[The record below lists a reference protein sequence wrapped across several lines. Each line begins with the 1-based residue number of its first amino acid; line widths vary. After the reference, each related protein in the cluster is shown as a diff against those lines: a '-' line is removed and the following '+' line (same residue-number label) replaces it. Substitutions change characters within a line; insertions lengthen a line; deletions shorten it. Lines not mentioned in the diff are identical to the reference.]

1 MLSSLGKYLRT
12 LRIQRNE
19 LLKDMAEK
27 LTLAPAYLSSIE
39 NGKRTPTKKLIDTI
53 IRVYELDEKEKEK
66 IEEAY
71 MLSIEEMH
79 IDMKDANDEQR
90 SLGVAFARKFNNL
103 SEDQINKIKKAL
115 GEGDC

>member
-53 IRVYELDEKEKEK
+53 IRVYELDEKEKEN

-71 MLSIEEMH
+71 MLSVEEMH
-79 IDMKDANDEQR
+79 IDMKDANDEQI